1 MAIVFSGRK
10 EILSG
15 ANAFFSLALLWR
27 MPGGAQHGQEN
38 DLIRLVLTC
47 RRISGSF
54 SNRRAWLSALQPRR
68 DNHLTSFQIP
78 TNHCIPDSPEIVTS
92 SRSLTTVRPGA
103 ETTADRQSFP
113 LPIEEQSPT
122 E

>member
-1 MAIVFSGRK
+1 MGPTRSFRW
-10 EILSG
+10 
-15 ANAFFSLALLWR
+15 LWL

-38 DLIRLVLTC
+38 DLIRLVLIC
-47 RRISGSF
+47 RRIFGSF

-68 DNHLTSFQIP
+68 DNHLTNFQIP
-78 TNHCIPDSPEIVTS
+78 TNHCIPDSPETVTS
-92 SRSLTTVRPGA
+92 SRSLTTVRSGA
-103 ETTADRQSFP
+103 ETTADRQGFP